1 MFYFFLPSIFS
12 YNILLVAAAVVPAV
26 ILMIRTYRADK
37 LEKESSA
44 LLWKLVRTGIFS
56 SLIALVAEWILEF
69 LLDVLIPSD
78 TLLYGI
84 VLYYVVVALS
94 EECAKYFL
102 MKRRTWTSP
111 EFNCQYDALVYALFV
126 SLGFALWENISY
138 VMTYGISVAFVR
150 ALTAIPGHACF
161 GVFMGIFYGIARRY
175 ENRGDEA
182 VSKRYRR
189 LAVLVPVLLHG
200 TYDYIAST
208 DSSVWIFFGFV
219 AVLFVL
225 SYILESRF
233 ARSDR
238 FI

>member
-69 LLDVLIPSD
+69 LLDVLVPSD

>member
-69 LLDVLIPSD
+69 LLDVLVPSD

-182 VSKRYRR
+182 ASRRYRR